1 MGNREALIE
10 GAKLCLRDNG
20 YTRTTARDIAGAA
33 GVSLAAIGYHFG
45 SKDALLN
52 EAMRQALREWSDELG
67 RTMSAGPNAAAAPQ
81 DRFAATWA
89 SVIDTLSDP
98 VSRAL
103 WTTQFE
109 VLSQGS
115 QLPDLL
121 QAVATLQGEARENLA
136 ALFGV
141 ADDDSDEVS
150 AQRVGSFLQALLLG
164 VVALTMFDPE
174 RAPRGEDIA
183 ASVQLIAAKLAR

>member
-10 GAKLCLRDNG
+10 GAKLCLRDKG

-52 EAMRQALREWSDELG
+52 EAMRQALSEWSDELG
-67 RTMSAGPNAAAAPQ
+67 RTMGAGPNAGAAPQ

-121 QAVATLQGEARENLA
+121 QAVATLQGETRDSLA

-141 ADDDSDEVS
+141 ADDDSDSAS

-183 ASVQLIAAKLAR
+183 DSVQLIAAKLAR